1 MTLKISVD
9 GGGLGAKEGERF
21 GNYVFSQNLISA
33 LFKYDKKNNYS
44 IYTFEKI
51 KPRFAWS
58 KVRLSIEEL
67 KERRDVFLA
76 LNQAIPLYVS
86 GKVISF
92 CHGLSYYFYPN
103 LYSKKDQQRLQKQL
117 NEMTKRSDYIIVS
130 SEKVKTD
137 LLTIKKINHKK
148 IIVSPFGIPFDMKE
162 KTVFFDMS
170 AKSNYFLFVGMDHR
184 IKNINFLKKVFSDF
198 NKAVGKQYELKVITK
213 NCSRLKLKN
222 LYKNARALLTSSYY
236 ESFNLPVL
244 EALSLG
250 CPVIGLESAIIPEF
264 KPYVNLNKKEK
275 EFIDLMMRVPKKPSQ
290 KMVSQLKEKFS
301 WQNYVK
307 KLVKLY

>member
-51 KPRFAWS
+51 KRRFAWS

-92 CHGLSYYFYPN
+92 CHGL
-103 LYSKKDQQRLQKQL
+103 
-117 NEMTKRSDYIIVS
+117 
-130 SEKVKTD
+130 
-137 LLTIKKINHKK
+137 
-148 IIVSPFGIPFDMKE
+148 
-162 KTVFFDMS
+162 
-170 AKSNYFLFVGMDHR
+170 
-184 IKNINFLKKVFSDF
+184 
-198 NKAVGKQYELKVITK
+198 
-213 NCSRLKLKN
+213 
-222 LYKNARALLTSSYY
+222 
-236 ESFNLPVL
+236 
-244 EALSLG
+244 
-250 CPVIGLESAIIPEF
+250 
-264 KPYVNLNKKEK
+264 
-275 EFIDLMMRVPKKPSQ
+275 
-290 KMVSQLKEKFS
+290 
-301 WQNYVK
+301 
-307 KLVKLY
+307 